1 MPPTTTMPVYDPNK
15 LPTCDATTGYITPYE
30 AVSQACPAVSD
41 LNPICGKATATAY
54 LISGTSVEVQR
65 PYLHTYSMCMP
76 YFDSLGRPMCQ
87 CASDYVYYTT
97 DDATGNVVYI
107 HDKVEK
113 CKGSYTIKPS
123 CGKPFAVVKEL
134 TDFVGKMYT
143 YVPSSDGESYSVKK
157 TQLPGVTTPYE
168 LPYSSYSKWS
178 TALPIAN
185 FGYIDRSLSEP
196 FVMYGKSHN
205 AIRIFSTGY
214 IAFDGNEAGYPY
226 TNYEGDF
233 YKLYN
238 HFRPRYG
245 KDGFAALFS
254 VLLQTTT
261 SNTYFGITEKANG
274 GKVAVITFENMKI
287 WSAEAP
293 ADDVDPAQENTFQM
307 ILHLGTGNGGG
318 TVQVAYQSLSPVAK
332 DNAVVGIRHAPVGS
346 PACQATDAD
355 CQALEA
361 AWNAQENQ
369 GTLLQ
374 YPYKNAGTLA
384 QTSSIHPVKYFK
396 DPLASPSTNAMSLPD
411 NGKKEKGSSC
421 GDSEECID
429 HLICSPFSEKCEDP
443 GVPDE
448 EEKEMTAVR
457 RL

>member
-1 MPPTTTMPVYDPNK
+1 
-15 LPTCDATTGYITPYE
+15 
-30 AVSQACPAVSD
+30 
-41 LNPICGKATATAY
+41 
-54 LISGTSVEVQR
+54 
-65 PYLHTYSMCMP
+65 
-76 YFDSLGRPMCQ
+76 
-87 CASDYVYYTT
+87 
-97 DDATGNVVYI
+97 
-107 HDKVEK
+107 
-113 CKGSYTIKPS
+113 
-123 CGKPFAVVKEL
+123 
-134 TDFVGKMYT
+134 
-143 YVPSSDGESYSVKK
+143 
-157 TQLPGVTTPYE
+157 
-168 LPYSSYSKWS
+168 
-178 TALPIAN
+178 
-185 FGYIDRSLSEP
+185 
-196 FVMYGKSHN
+196 
-205 AIRIFSTGY
+205 
-214 IAFDGNEAGYPY
+214 
-226 TNYEGDF
+226 
-233 YKLYN
+233 
-238 HFRPRYG
+238 
-245 KDGFAALFS
+245 
-254 VLLQTTT
+254 
-261 SNTYFGITEKANG
+261 
-274 GKVAVITFENMKI
+274 
-287 WSAEAP
+287 
-293 ADDVDPAQENTFQM
+293 M